1 MEESIDLFLVK
12 QGDQLQELY
21 NNINNYILDN
31 QFNILDRN
39 LRCDRE
45 LKLSDFFDI
54 ISHSI
59 YFEETIDC
67 DSEENDN
74 EYFIDGY

>member
-12 QGDQLQELY
+12 HGGQLQELY

-31 QFNILDRN
+31 QFNMLDRN
-39 LRCDRE
+39 LRCNRE

-54 ISHSI
+54 ISNSI
-59 YFEETIDC
+59 HFEETIYS
-67 DSEENDN
+67 DSDENEN
-74 EYFIDGY
+74 EYYIDEY

>member
-12 QGDQLQELY
+12 HGDQLQDLY

-31 QFNILDRN
+31 QFNILDGN
-39 LRCDRE
+39 LRCNRE

-59 YFEETIDC
+59 HFEETIES
-67 DSEENDN
+67 DSEENNN
-74 EYFIDGY
+74 EYYMDEY